1 LTDEKTQTFVVRR
14 ARTDELFDLRRR
26 VLRAD
31 HPERSVQDSRDDE
44 ATSLHFAGILDGRVV
59 ASASWFPSVAPIN
72 PDLVSFQ
79 LRYMAIDYDVQGRG
93 YGTVVVETALNQ
105 LGDGGAEQVWAN
117 ARDTALGFYLAT
129 GWLAIAG
136 SEHLSPETQLP
147 HTVIYRELVGRTPSN
162 VRNA

>member
-1 LTDEKTQTFVVRR
+1 VRR
-14 ARTDELFDLRRR
+14 VRAEELFDLRRR

-31 HPERSVQDSRDDE
+31 HRERSVQDTRDDE
-44 ATSLHFAGILDGRVV
+44 ATSLHFGGFLDGRVV

-72 PDLVSFQ
+72 PDRLSFQ

-93 YGTVVVETALNQ
+93 YGTVVVETALGQ
-105 LGDGGAEQVWAN
+105 LASHGAEQVWAN

-136 SEHLSPETQLP
+136 SEHLSHETQLP
-147 HTVIYRELVGRTPSN
+147 HTVIYRQLTGSAPSN
-162 VRNA
+162 AHGA

>member
-1 LTDEKTQTFVVRR
+1 LPDEVTETFEVRLVR
-14 ARTDELFDLRRR
+14 AEELFDLRRR

-44 ATSLHFAGILDGRVV
+44 ATSLHFAGYLDARVV

-72 PDLVSFQ
+72 PELVSFQ
-79 LRYMAIDYDVQGRG
+79 LRYMAIDFDVQGRG
-93 YGTVVVETALNQ
+93 YGTEVVETALNQ
-105 LGDGGAEQVWAN
+105 LRSLGAEQVWAN

-136 SEHLSPETQLP
+136 SEHLSAETQLP
-147 HTVIYRELVGRTPSN
+147 HTVIYRGSLGGTPSTE
-162 VRNA
+162 RIA